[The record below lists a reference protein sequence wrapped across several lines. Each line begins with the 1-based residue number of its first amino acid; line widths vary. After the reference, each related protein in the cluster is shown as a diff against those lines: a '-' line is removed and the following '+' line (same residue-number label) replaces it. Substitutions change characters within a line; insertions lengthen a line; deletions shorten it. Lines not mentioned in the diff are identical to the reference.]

1 MGVSGGVVGILSKYS
16 KQMFVLRQSILI
28 GSVAN
33 ICLWPDF
40 LDIQFASTSKL
51 TAMPRRRWTSTE
63 QFEWLQ
69 EWVSGFITAQE
80 SKDFN
85 PFFGEV
91 YKAWFTKYPLEKL
104 KAQENGEK
112 IKGLDEAEADGN
124 TEKVEKIRVAWWEQV
139 SNHGHDM

>member
-1 MGVSGGVVGILSKYS
+1 
-16 KQMFVLRQSILI
+16 MFVLRQSILI

-40 LDIQFASTSKL
+40 LDIQFASTSSSLYTQKL

-69 EWVSGFITAQE
+69 EWVSAFNTAQE
-80 SKDFN
+80 SKNFN
-85 PFFGEV
+85 PFFGDV

-112 IKGLDEAEADGN
+112 IKGLDEAEAAGN

-139 SNHGHDM
+139 SNHNHYM